1 MAACIIGLR
10 RSEPRGTAWGEE
22 YRPKTAALIAK
33 HGYHPESQ
41 RGVDRG
47 EALVAPPTSGAD
59 RLPARQAVAD
69 LNRRRVWQHEQ
80 RQVTAGPHQPPGGA
94 TFLGRGS
101 SGTTSRCLRHKLQ
114 SGAVPSRVTRSFGRI

>member
-1 MAACIIGLR
+1 MKRAPNQQLERTGFAG
-10 RSEPRGTAWGEE
+10 
-22 YRPKTAALIAK
+22 RPS
-33 HGYHPESQ
+33 GYHPGSQ

-80 RQVTAGPHQPPGGA
+80 RQVTARPASA
-94 TFLGRGS
+94 TWGRN
-101 SGTTSRCLRHKLQ
+101 
-114 SGAVPSRVTRSFGRI
+114 VPRTRIVGYYVTMSAP